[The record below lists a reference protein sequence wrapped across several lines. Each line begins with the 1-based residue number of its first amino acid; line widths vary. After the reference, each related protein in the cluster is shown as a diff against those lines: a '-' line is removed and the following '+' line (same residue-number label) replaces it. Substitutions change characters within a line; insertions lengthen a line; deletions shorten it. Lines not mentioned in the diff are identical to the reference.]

1 MPVIDPHRLAEDR
14 SVAYHRVVADRL
26 EADPAILERARA
38 LVQRWREVDPSGPYA
53 EEWAGIL
60 SMPIEEMK
68 RALVEDSEAGKAR
81 RQATPFAGAIPPRE
95 RWKLWRLVREEL
107 SR

>member
-1 MPVIDPHRLAEDR
+1 VIDPHRLAEER
-14 SVAYHRVVADRL
+14 SVAYHRVVAERL
-26 EADPAILERARA
+26 EPQPVILERARA
-38 LVQRWREVDPSGPYA
+38 RVQQWREEDPSGPYA
-53 EEWAGIL
+53 EEWARIL
-60 SMPIEEMK
+60 SMPLADIK
-68 RALVEDSEAGKAR
+68 HALVEDSEAGRAR